1 MKSLHRHLLVAGLVG
16 SLGLAAV
23 AQTQAPSAP
32 AAGAPQQQM
41 QRGDHGRMDGQ
52 RAERFRARM
61 QERRAQKL
69 AELKTQLRISPAQEG
84 AWTAWTGAMQPPAA
98 GQRQRPDRAEMLALT
113 TPQRIDRMRELRAQ
127 RIAAMDKRGDATKAF
142 YGALTQEQQRVFDAV
157 GMRYSR
163 GGHGVGK
170 GRFGGHHGWR
180 G

>member
-23 AQTQAPSAP
+23 AQTPPAP
-32 AAGAPQQQM
+32 AAPQQQQQM
-41 QRGDHGRMDGQ
+41 RGDHGRMDGA

-69 AELKTQLRISPAQEG
+69 AELKTQLRIAPAQES
-84 AWTAWTGAMQPPAA
+84 AWNTWTGAMQPPAA
-98 GQRQRPDRAEMLALT
+98 GSRQRTDRSELLALT
-113 TPQRIDRMRELRAQ
+113 TPQRIDRMRALRAQ
-127 RIAAMDKRGDATKAF
+127 HIAEMDQRGDATKAF

-157 GMRYSR
+157 GMRGDR
-163 GGHGVGK
+163 GGK
-170 GRFGGHHGWR
+170 GRDGGGHRHHFR